1 MKRWYVT
8 PKDDEVFEEM
18 TVNGEEKFKMQV
30 LEWYSAYSWEEEK
43 QAERQKGQPV
53 SQKERRSVVS
63 VLQNK

>member
-43 QAERQKGQPV
+43 NAFKNSFIYLKPPLDSEL
-53 SQKERRSVVS
+53 SSIWTC
-63 VLQNK
+63 